1 MNRVATYA
9 LTLALCTSVSPFAF
23 AQTPPASYKPS
34 VPARMTE
41 REAAEAAQK
50 DAAMAT
56 QTAPVEQTAP
66 AESRTDLTAPPK
78 TYRPSVP
85 ARKTESEMAKPAAAA
100 PEAPITT
107 TTQEIRK
114 QPVKAPENIG
124 KAVTSEGLAQALAK
138 AYNFNPELKSFRS
151 RLKAV
156 DEQVPQARS
165 GWLPSLS
172 ATYSRGKE
180 NETIGNG
187 AEVNLSPQT
196 KALTVNQPLFRGGET
211 LARTD
216 RALNAVE
223 VARAE
228 LTDAEQ
234 QILLNA
240 VRAYIEVVRSTKVL
254 ELSTNNEQ
262 VLKEQ
267 LEATNE
273 RFKLG
278 ETTRTD
284 VAQSEARLA
293 RATSDKVRAKGD
305 LDVARAN
312 YVRIIGEEPK
322 KASMPAKLPPL
333 PESLEQ
339 ALAVGLE
346 QNPSLKAA
354 EFNQQ
359 IADSDIDIAFAS
371 LLPDADLRGSLT
383 RQKDASS
390 TLRSDIDNDS
400 VTVNV
405 SIPLYQSGAE
415 YSRIRQSK
423 RTKEQRREQ
432 YEDTHNR
439 TVESITRTWRDIET
453 ARASIKANKATVEGA
468 EVALEGVRQEAEVGS
483 RTTLDVLDA
492 EQELFIARVNL
503 VAAQAS
509 EVNAVHAHLAAIGYL
524 TAGVLGLNV
533 ELYNPLEH
541 YKDVRYQIIGW

>member
-41 REAAEAAQK
+41 REAAEAAK
-50 DAAMAT
+50 NDAATAT
-56 QTAPVEQTAP
+56 RTAPT
-66 AESRTDLTAPPK
+66 ESRTDLTAPPK

-85 ARKTESEMAKPAAAA
+85 ERKTESEAAA
-100 PEAPITT
+100 PVVAAPA
-107 TTQEIRK
+107 QAPASAPAAVRP
-114 QPVKAPENIG
+114 QPVKAPESIG
-124 KAVTSEGLAQALAK
+124 KAITSEGLAQALAK

-165 GWLPSLS
+165 GWLPSVS
-172 ATYSRGKE
+172 ATYARGKE
-180 NETIGNG
+180 EEQIGNG
-187 AEVNLSPQT
+187 PKVDLDSET

-216 RALNAVE
+216 RALSAVE

-240 VRAYIEVVRSTKVL
+240 VRAYIEVVRSKKVL

-267 LEATNE
+267 LDATNE

-293 RATSDKVRAKGD
+293 RATSDKVRAQGD
-305 LDVARAN
+305 YDVARAN
-312 YVRIIGEEPK
+312 YVRIIGEEPRN
-322 KASMPAKLPPL
+322 ATMPTKLPPI
-333 PESLEQ
+333 PASLEQ

-359 IADSDIDIAFAS
+359 IADSDIDIAFAG
-371 LLPDADLRGSLT
+371 LLPDADLRGSMT
-383 RQKDASS
+383 RQEDPSS
-390 TLRSDIDNDS
+390 TLLGRLDNDS

-405 SIPLYQSGAE
+405 SIPLYQAGAE

-439 TVESITRTWRDIET
+439 TVEGITRSWRDIET

-503 VAAQAS
+503 VAAQAA
-509 EVNAVHAHLAAIGYL
+509 EVTAVHAHLSSIGYL